1 MLLAVPFALSFAYLI
16 VRNAGDLS
24 GLWAAITDAD
34 TIAPAFRSLL
44 LGTSVAI
51 AAGAIGT
58 GAAWMVARTDLAG
71 RRTWALMLCL
81 PLVIP
86 SFVGAVAL
94 IAAFSPG
101 GLLSKML
108 GDSIPL
114 PEVSGFWGA
123 FGVLTLLTYPY
134 VFLPGVARLRTMP
147 PAAEE
152 SARLLGRRPFAVFL
166 TVVVPQARAAIA
178 AGALLVFL
186 YVISDFGAV
195 QLLRYDTL
203 TRMIYSNRLL
213 DPSVSVALSLVLGV
227 MAVVIVAL
235 ERRASR
241 VGLRE
246 FARLRTPLTVPLG
259 RLKGMALSLI
269 IPIGVLG
276 FWAIRGIVQ
285 GNQRSNSVI
294 NDPGMLLGPLGNTAG
309 VSLATAL
316 VATLVVLPIAY
327 RTVRRPGRLGEA
339 IAGTVIG
346 GFALPGLVTALAFVF
361 WTLSSPG
368 PIGALY
374 QTLPLLIL
382 AYLVH
387 HGALALGA
395 QQTAVA
401 GIPPRLE
408 DAAQSLGSRRVR
420 RLFTIELPLM
430 WPGIA
435 AGAGLVLLSTM
446 KELPATLLLAP
457 PGFTTLATRVWS
469 AAEVAL
475 YEDAA
480 IYALVLVALSALLT
494 WFLVVRPAL
503 RSWDRPAVGPDP
515 PVEPV
520 PVPTEPVAG

>member
-1 MLLAVPFALSFAYLI
+1 M
-16 VRNAGDLS
+16 
-24 GLWAAITDAD
+24 
-34 TIAPAFRSLL
+34 
-44 LGTSVAI
+44 
-51 AAGAIGT
+51 
-58 GAAWMVARTDLAG
+58 
-71 RRTWALMLCL
+71 
-81 PLVIP
+81 
-86 SFVGAVAL
+86 
-94 IAAFSPG
+94 
-101 GLLSKML
+101 
-108 GDSIPL
+108 
-114 PEVSGFWGA
+114 
-123 FGVLTLLTYPY
+123 
-134 VFLPGVARLRTMP
+134 
-147 PAAEE
+147 
-152 SARLLGRRPFAVFL
+152 
-166 TVVVPQARAAIA
+166 
-178 AGALLVFL
+178 
-186 YVISDFGAV
+186 
-195 QLLRYDTL
+195 
-203 TRMIYSNRLL
+203 
-213 DPSVSVALSLVLGV
+213 ALSLLG
-227 MAVVIVAL
+227 AL
-235 ERRASR
+235 
-241 VGLRE
+241 V
-246 FARLRTPLTVPLG
+246 
-259 RLKGMALSLI
+259 ALSLI
-269 IPIGVLG
+269 IPIGVLV